1 MEIHELNTR
10 ESLSGADFFAVDN
23 GTDTAKTSYSA
34 LSAAVLG
41 DITGAAS
48 TILNNNLTASRV
60 AVTNGSGKIGVSGI
74 TTTVLNRL
82 SGLTENV
89 QTALDSKAPLAS
101 PTFTGVPLA
110 PTAPTGTNTPQIS
123 TTAFVAAAVANINPK
138 QRSEYAVRSATVQ
151 DGRVTVDSGGYKQ
164 IGNIV
169 FVNMALRL
177 SAPLGGNDFFGLM
190 NNFPKP
196 VTYQA
201 LNCARYAKKG
211 VVNAIM
217 IIDGLAGTLQVATAD
232 AFAVGDQ
239 ISISGIY
246 YTA

>member
-1 MEIHELNTR
+1 MEIHQLNTR

-23 GTDTAKTSYSA
+23 GTDTAKVSYDD
-34 LSAAVLG
+34 LVTAVLSN
-41 DITGAAS
+41 ITGAATS
-48 TILNNNLTASRV
+48 ILNNDLTASRV
-60 AVTNGSGKIGVSGI
+60 LVSNGSGKVGVSGI
-74 TTTVLNRL
+74 TTTILNRL
-82 SGLTENV
+82 SGLTQNV

-101 PTFTGVPLA
+101 PTLTGVPLA
-110 PTAPTGTNTPQIS
+110 PTAATGTNTPQIA

-138 QRSEYAVRSATVQ
+138 QRSEYAVRSATAQ
-151 DGRVTVDSGGYKQ
+151 DGRVTVVSGGYKQ

-169 FVNMALRL
+169 FVSLNLDLAKPL
-177 SAPLGGNDFFGLM
+177 SGDDFFGLM

-217 IIDGLAGTLQVATAD
+217 IIDGSAGTLQVATAD
-232 AFAVGDQ
+232 AFAIGDH